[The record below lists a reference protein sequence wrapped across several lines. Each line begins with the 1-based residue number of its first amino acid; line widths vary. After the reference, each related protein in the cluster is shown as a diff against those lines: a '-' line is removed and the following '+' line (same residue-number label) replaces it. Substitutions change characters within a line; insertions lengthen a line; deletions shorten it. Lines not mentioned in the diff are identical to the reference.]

1 MADVFNPTP
10 QFGGKRL
17 QHWTALLWTVMSRT
31 GKGYR
36 RHSLKHTGEGDD
48 RRNDKMRETT
58 EEYTDDKGEKR
69 IKTVFVPFLHDESK
83 IERAARLQRL
93 GVRHGR

>member
-1 MADVFNPTP
+1 MDLFNPTP

-17 QHWTALLWTVMSRT
+17 QHWTALLWKAMGAT

-36 RHSLKHTGEGDD
+36 RHSLKHTGLDAD

-58 EEYTDDKGEKR
+58 EECTDDEGKQR

-83 IERAARLQRL
+83 TERAARLHRL

>member
-1 MADVFNPTP
+1 MDILNANP

-17 QHWTALLWTVMSRT
+17 QHWTALLWRVMSTT

-36 RHSLKHTGEGDD
+36 RHSLKHTGQDDD
-48 RRNDKMRETT
+48 RRNDKLRETT
-58 EEYTDDKGEKR
+58 EEYLDDKGEKR